1 MFYYAQIDG
10 SNKVT
15 GVSQVGA
22 AIVAANMIAILS
34 LDVSLLGKT
43 YNAGNG
49 TFS

>member
-22 AIVAANMIAILS
+22 AIVSANMVAIAS

-43 YNAGNG
+43 YNPDDG
-49 TFS
+49 TFA